1 MIGFRTYII
10 YIHGKDRVREV
21 STATDFSDKLQVNKE
36 AWDKLLAIDTN
47 FDVLYKDLVIGEREA
62 GFYFI
67 DGFVKDEVMQK
78 LMSSLESITKDKMP
92 QTVEE
97 FSKQWIS
104 YVEVDIETEKDSMLR
119 ALLSGV
125 VCMFIDGYDK
135 ALAIDCR
142 TYPARGVDE
151 PEKDRVMRG
160 SRDGFVETVVFNTA
174 LIRRRIRS
182 PKLCMEMMSVG
193 RSSKT
198 DVVVSYMSDRVD
210 KAFLQ
215 NIKKRIQS
223 IDIDAL
229 TMNQESLAECLY
241 KRSWINPFP
250 KYKYSE
256 RPDTAAASILEGNI
270 VVLVD
275 NSPSAMIMPTSVFDI
290 IEEADDYYFPPIT
303 GTYLRLSR
311 FLTTLLT
318 LFLTPTW
325 LLLMKNPGWIPDWLQ
340 FIVPVE
346 EVQVPLLF
354 QLLILEFAIDGLR
367 LAAVNTPNM
376 LSTPLS
382 VIAGLV
388 LGDYAV
394 QSGWFNAESMLYMAF
409 VVLANYS
416 QPSFE
421 LGFALKFMRLIMLV
435 LTSIF
440 SIYGYIAGVIIS
452 VCSVVLNKTISGKS
466 YLYPVIP
473 FNKKDFIRRFIRISL
488 PKTEE

>member
-1 MIGFRTYII
+1 M
-10 YIHGKDRVREV
+10 REV

-275 NSPSAMIMPTSVFDI
+275 NSP
-290 IEEADDYYFPPIT
+290 
-303 GTYLRLSR
+303 
-311 FLTTLLT
+311 
-318 LFLTPTW
+318 
-325 LLLMKNPGWIPDWLQ
+325 
-340 FIVPVE
+340 
-346 EVQVPLLF
+346 
-354 QLLILEFAIDGLR
+354 
-367 LAAVNTPNM
+367 
-376 LSTPLS
+376 
-382 VIAGLV
+382 
-388 LGDYAV
+388 
-394 QSGWFNAESMLYMAF
+394 
-409 VVLANYS
+409 
-416 QPSFE
+416 
-421 LGFALKFMRLIMLV
+421 
-435 LTSIF
+435 
-440 SIYGYIAGVIIS
+440 
-452 VCSVVLNKTISGKS
+452 
-466 YLYPVIP
+466 
-473 FNKKDFIRRFIRISL
+473 
-488 PKTEE
+488 

>member
-1 MIGFRTYII
+1 METG
-10 YIHGKDRVREV
+10 
-21 STATDFSDKLQVNKE
+21 SDFSDKLKTNIDE
-36 AWDKLLAIDTN
+36 WNKLLAVDTN
-47 FDVLYKDLVIGEREA
+47 FDILYKDLTIGEREA
-62 GFYFI
+62 GFFFI
-67 DGFVKDEVMQK
+67 DGFIKDEVMQK
-78 LMSSLESITKDKMP
+78 LMASLGGVTKEQMP
-92 QTVEE
+92 QTIEG

-104 YVEVDIETEKDSMLR
+104 YVEVDIETNRDKLMQ

-125 VCMFIDGYDK
+125 VCMFIDGYNK

-142 TYPARGVDE
+142 TYPARSVDE

-160 SRDGFVETVVFNTA
+160 SKDGFVETIVFNTA

-182 PKLCMEMMSVG
+182 PKLRMEIMSVG

-198 DVVVSYMSDRVD
+198 DVVISYMDDRVD
-210 KAFLQ
+210 RDFLD
-215 NIKKRIQS
+215 NLRKRIQE

-229 TMNQESLAECLY
+229 SMNQESLAECLY

-275 NSPSAMIMPTSVFDI
+275 NSPSAMILPTSVFDI
-290 IEEADDYYFPPIT
+290 IEEADDYYFPPVT

-318 LFLTPTW
+318 WILTPTW
-325 LLLMKNPGWIPDWLQ
+325 LLLMKNPNWIPEWLE
-340 FIVPVE
+340 FIVPAE
-346 EVQVPLLF
+346 EVQVPLIF

-394 QSGWFNAESMLYMAF
+394 QSGWFNSESMLYMAF

-416 QPSFE
+416 QPSYE

-435 LTSIF
+435 LTSVF
-440 SIYGYIAGVIIS
+440 SIYGYIAGAILSIL
-452 VCSVVLNKTISGKS
+452 SVVFNKTISGKS

-473 FNKKDFIRRFIRISL
+473 FNKKDFFRRFIRISL

>member
-1 MIGFRTYII
+1 MPAARKAQE
-10 YIHGKDRVREV
+10 GKGEWKMGA
-21 STATDFSDKLQVNKE
+21 ATGISDKLKE
-36 AWDKLLAIDTN
+36 NIDEWNKLLAAGEN
-47 FDVLYKDLVIGEREA
+47 FDILYKDMTIGGREA
-62 GFYFI
+62 GFFFI

-78 LMSSLESITKDKMP
+78 LMASLEGITKEQMP
-92 QTVEE
+92 DTIEE

-104 YVEVDIETEKDSMLR
+104 YVEVDIETDKDKLMQ
-119 ALLSGV
+119 AVLSGV
-125 VCMFIDGYDK
+125 VCMFIDGYGK

-142 TYPARGVDE
+142 TYPARSVDE
-151 PEKDRVMRG
+151 PDKDRVMRG
-160 SRDGFVETVVFNTA
+160 SRDGFVETIVFNTA

-182 PKLCMEMMSVG
+182 PELRMEIMSVG
-193 RSSKT
+193 RSSRT
-198 DVVVSYMSDRVD
+198 DVVISYMDDRVD
-210 KAFLQ
+210 REFLDKLRARVQ
-215 NIKKRIQS
+215 K

-229 TMNQESLAECLY
+229 SMNQESLAECLY
-241 KRSWINPFP
+241 KRSWFNPFP

-270 VVLVD
+270 VILVD
-275 NSPSAMIMPTSVFDI
+275 NSPSAMILPSSVFDI
-290 IEEADDYYFPPIT
+290 IEEADDYYFPPVT

-318 LFLTPTW
+318 LILTPTW
-325 LLLMKNPGWIPDWLQ
+325 LLFMKNPDWIPVWLE
-340 FIVPVE
+340 FIVPAE
-346 EVQVPLLF
+346 EIQVPLIF

-367 LAAVNTPNM
+367 LAAINTPNM

-394 QSGWFNAESMLYMAF
+394 QSGWFNSESMLYMAF

-435 LTSIF
+435 LTAVF
-440 SIYGYIAGVIIS
+440 SVYGYVIGAVIS
-452 VCSVVLNKTISGKS
+452 VCAVIFNKTLSGKS
-466 YLYPVIP
+466 YLYPIIP

>member
-1 MIGFRTYII
+1 MGT
-10 YIHGKDRVREV
+10 GTE
-21 STATDFSDKLQVNKE
+21 FSEKLQVNKE
-36 AWDKLLAIDTN
+36 TLDKLLAIDTN

-78 LMSSLESITKDKMP
+78 LMSSLEGVTKEKMP
-92 QTVEE
+92 STIEE

-104 YVEVDIETEKDSMLR
+104 YVEVDIETNRENLIRS
-119 ALLSGV
+119 LLSGV
-125 VCMFIDGYDK
+125 VCMFIDGYNK

-151 PEKDRVMRG
+151 PDKDRVMRG

-182 PKLCMEMMSVG
+182 PQLRMEMLSVG

-198 DVVVSYMSDRVD
+198 DVVVSYMDNRVD
-210 KAFLQ
+210 KAFLE
-215 NIKKRIQS
+215 NLRKRIQE

-229 TMNQESLAECLY
+229 SMNQESLAECLY
-241 KRSWINPFP
+241 KRSWFNPFP

-270 VVLVD
+270 VILVD
-275 NSPSAMIMPTSVFDI
+275 NSPSAMILPTSVFDI
-290 IEEADDYYFPPIT
+290 IEEADDYYFPPVT

-318 LFLTPTW
+318 LILTPTW
-325 LLLMKNPGWIPDWLQ
+325 LLFMKNPNWIPEWLE
-340 FIVPVE
+340 FIVPAE
-346 EVQVPLLF
+346 EVQVPLIF

-367 LAAVNTPNM
+367 LAAINTPNM

-435 LTSIF
+435 LTAVF
-440 SIYGYIAGVIIS
+440 SIYGYIAGALIS
-452 VCSVVLNKTISGKS
+452 ICAIVFNKTISGKS

>member
-1 MIGFRTYII
+1 MYILLAKVL
-10 YIHGKDRVREV
+10 GKDGIIMG
-21 STATDFSDKLQVNKE
+21 TGTDFSDKLQVNKE
-36 AWDKLLAIDTN
+36 ALDKLLAIDTN

-78 LMSSLESITKDKMP
+78 LMSSLEGVTKDKMP
-92 QTVEE
+92 STAEE

-104 YVEVDIETEKDSMLR
+104 YVEVDIETNRENLIRS
-119 ALLSGV
+119 LLSGV
-125 VCMFIDGYDK
+125 VCMFIDGYNK

-151 PEKDRVMRG
+151 PDKDRVMRG
-160 SRDGFVETVVFNTA
+160 SRDGFEETVVFNTA
-174 LIRRRIRS
+174 LIRRRIRN
-182 PKLCMEMMSVG
+182 PQLRMEMLSVG

-198 DVVVSYMSDRVD
+198 DVVISYMDDRAD
-210 KAFLQ
+210 KAFLE
-215 NIKKRIQS
+215 NLRKRIQE

-229 TMNQESLAECLY
+229 SMNQESLAECLY
-241 KRSWINPFP
+241 KRSWFNPFP

-270 VVLVD
+270 VILVD
-275 NSPSAMIMPTSVFDI
+275 NSPSAMILPTSVFDI
-290 IEEADDYYFPPIT
+290 IEEADDYYFPPVT

-318 LFLTPTW
+318 WILTPTW
-325 LLLMKNPGWIPDWLQ
+325 LLFMKNPNWIPEWLE
-340 FIVPVE
+340 FIVPAE
-346 EVQVPLLF
+346 EVQVPLIF

-367 LAAVNTPNM
+367 LAAINTPNM

-416 QPSFE
+416 QQSFE

-435 LTSIF
+435 LTSVF
-440 SIYGYIAGVIIS
+440 SIYGYIAGAIIS
-452 VCSVVLNKTISGKS
+452 VCAVVFNKTISGKS

>member
-1 MIGFRTYII
+1 MGT
-10 YIHGKDRVREV
+10 G
-21 STATDFSDKLQVNKE
+21 TDFSDKLQINKK
-36 AWDKLLAIDTN
+36 ALDKLLAIDTN

-78 LMSSLESITKDKMP
+78 LMSSLEGVTKEKMP
-92 QTVEE
+92 STVEE

-104 YVEVDIETEKDSMLR
+104 YVEVDIEANRENLIRS
-119 ALLSGV
+119 LLSGV
-125 VCMFIDGYDK
+125 VCMFIDGYNK

-142 TYPARGVDE
+142 NYPARGVDE
-151 PEKDRVMRG
+151 PDKDRVMRG

-174 LIRRRIRS
+174 LIRRRIRN
-182 PKLCMEMMSVG
+182 PQLRMEMLSVG

-198 DVVVSYMSDRVD
+198 DVVISYMDDRAD
-210 KAFLQ
+210 KAFLE
-215 NIKKRIQS
+215 NLRKRIQE

-229 TMNQESLAECLY
+229 SMNQESLAECLY
-241 KRSWINPFP
+241 KRSWFNPFP

-270 VVLVD
+270 VILVD
-275 NSPSAMIMPTSVFDI
+275 NSPSAMILPTSVFDI
-290 IEEADDYYFPPIT
+290 IEEADDYYFPPVT

-318 LFLTPTW
+318 WILTPTW
-325 LLLMKNPGWIPDWLQ
+325 LLFMRNPNWIPEWLE
-340 FIVPVE
+340 FIVPAE
-346 EVQVPLLF
+346 EVQVPLIF

-367 LAAVNTPNM
+367 LAAINTPNM

-435 LTSIF
+435 LTSVF
-440 SIYGYIAGVIIS
+440 SIYGYVAGAIIS
-452 VCSVVLNKTISGKS
+452 ICAVVFNKTISGKS

>member
-1 MIGFRTYII
+1 MYILVTKVL
-10 YIHGKDRVREV
+10 GKDGIIMG
-21 STATDFSDKLQVNKE
+21 TGTDFSDKLQINKK
-36 AWDKLLAIDTN
+36 ALDKLLAIDTN

-78 LMSSLESITKDKMP
+78 LMSSLEGVTKEKMP
-92 QTVEE
+92 STVEE

-104 YVEVDIETEKDSMLR
+104 YVEVDIEANRENLIRS
-119 ALLSGV
+119 LLSGV
-125 VCMFIDGYDK
+125 VCMFIDGYNK

-151 PEKDRVMRG
+151 PDKDRVMRG

-174 LIRRRIRS
+174 LIRRRIRT
-182 PKLCMEMMSVG
+182 PQLRMEMLSVG

-198 DVVVSYMSDRVD
+198 DVVISYMDDRAD
-210 KAFLQ
+210 KAFLE
-215 NIKKRIQS
+215 NLRKRIQE

-229 TMNQESLAECLY
+229 SMNQESLAECLY
-241 KRSWINPFP
+241 KRSWFNPFP

-270 VVLVD
+270 VILVD
-275 NSPSAMIMPTSVFDI
+275 NSPSAMILPTSVFDI
-290 IEEADDYYFPPIT
+290 IEEADDYYFPPVT

-318 LFLTPTW
+318 WILTPTW
-325 LLLMKNPGWIPDWLQ
+325 LLFMRNPNWIPEWLE
-340 FIVPVE
+340 FIVPAE
-346 EVQVPLLF
+346 EVQVPLIF

-367 LAAVNTPNM
+367 LAAINTPNM

-435 LTSIF
+435 LTSVF
-440 SIYGYIAGVIIS
+440 SIYGYVAGAIIS
-452 VCSVVLNKTISGKS
+452 ICAVVFNKTISGKS

>member
-1 MIGFRTYII
+1 MYILVTKVL
-10 YIHGKDRVREV
+10 GKDGIIMG
-21 STATDFSDKLQVNKE
+21 TGTDFSDKLQINKK
-36 AWDKLLAIDTN
+36 ALDKLLAIDTN

-78 LMSSLESITKDKMP
+78 LMSSLEGVTKEKMP
-92 QTVEE
+92 STVEE

-104 YVEVDIETEKDSMLR
+104 YVEVDIEANRENLIRS
-119 ALLSGV
+119 LLSGV
-125 VCMFIDGYDK
+125 VCMFIDGYNK

-151 PEKDRVMRG
+151 PDKDRVMRG

-174 LIRRRIRS
+174 LIRRRIRN
-182 PKLCMEMMSVG
+182 PQLRMEMLSVG
-193 RSSKT
+193 TSSKT
-198 DVVVSYMSDRVD
+198 DVVISYMDDRAD
-210 KAFLQ
+210 KAFLE
-215 NIKKRIQS
+215 NLRKRIQE

-229 TMNQESLAECLY
+229 SVNQESLAECLY
-241 KRSWINPFP
+241 KRSWFNPFP

-270 VVLVD
+270 VILVD
-275 NSPSAMIMPTSVFDI
+275 NSPSAMILPTSVFDI
-290 IEEADDYYFPPIT
+290 IEEADDYYFPPVT

-318 LFLTPTW
+318 WILTPTW
-325 LLLMKNPGWIPDWLQ
+325 LLFMRNPNWIPEWLE
-340 FIVPVE
+340 FIVPAE
-346 EVQVPLLF
+346 EVQVPLIF

-367 LAAVNTPNM
+367 LAAINTPNM

-435 LTSIF
+435 LTSVF
-440 SIYGYIAGVIIS
+440 SIYGYVAGAIIS
-452 VCSVVLNKTISGKS
+452 ICAVVFNKTISGKS

>member
-1 MIGFRTYII
+1 MYILVTKVL
-10 YIHGKDRVREV
+10 GKDGIIMG
-21 STATDFSDKLQVNKE
+21 TGTDFSDKLQINKK
-36 AWDKLLAIDTN
+36 ALDKLLAIDTN

-78 LMSSLESITKDKMP
+78 LMSSLEGVTKEKMP
-92 QTVEE
+92 STVEE

-104 YVEVDIETEKDSMLR
+104 YVEVDIEANRENLIRS
-119 ALLSGV
+119 LLSGV
-125 VCMFIDGYDK
+125 VCMFIDGYNK

-151 PEKDRVMRG
+151 PDKDRVMRG

-174 LIRRRIRS
+174 LIRRRIRN
-182 PKLCMEMMSVG
+182 PQLRMEMLSVG

-198 DVVVSYMSDRVD
+198 DVVISYMDDRAD
-210 KAFLQ
+210 KAFLE
-215 NIKKRIQS
+215 NLRKRIQE

-229 TMNQESLAECLY
+229 SMNQESLAECLY
-241 KRSWINPFP
+241 KRSWFNPFP

-270 VVLVD
+270 VILVD
-275 NSPSAMIMPTSVFDI
+275 NSPSAMILPTSVFDI
-290 IEEADDYYFPPIT
+290 IEEADDYYFPPVT

-318 LFLTPTW
+318 WILTPTW
-325 LLLMKNPGWIPDWLQ
+325 LLFMRNPNWIPEWLK
-340 FIVPVE
+340 FIVPAE
-346 EVQVPLLF
+346 EVQVPLIF

-367 LAAVNTPNM
+367 LAAINTPNM

-435 LTSIF
+435 LTSVF
-440 SIYGYIAGVIIS
+440 SIYGYVAGAIIS
-452 VCSVVLNKTISGKS
+452 ICAVVFNKTISGKS